1 MLLDNNMTEGT
12 NCMCDLFF
20 CAKSGQKPWGG
31 GGGRAKNF
39 RKRIL
44 NLKYA
49 QFEVKTLQQG

>member
-31 GGGRAKNF
+31 GGRAKRQKF
-39 RKRIL
+39 QETHTKSKICT
-44 NLKYA
+44 
-49 QFEVKTLQQG
+49 V